1 MKKTVFFGE
10 IGEAERPIM
19 KIRPYEGK
27 QEEKTF
33 VADTTLIDGVYV
45 IDRRSRRDRRRNRCK
60 YQGYDR
66 RVSADRRGKADVDE
80 YI

>member
-33 VADTTLIDGVYV
+33 VADTTLVDGVYV
-45 IDRRSRRDRRRNRCK
+45 IDRRRNRCK